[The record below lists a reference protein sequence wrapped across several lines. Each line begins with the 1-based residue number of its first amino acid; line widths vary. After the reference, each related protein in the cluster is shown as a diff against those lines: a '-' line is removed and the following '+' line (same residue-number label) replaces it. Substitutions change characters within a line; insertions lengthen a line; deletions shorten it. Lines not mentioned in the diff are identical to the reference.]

1 MDQTTVGDVM
11 SRVSDQDF
19 TNARYRLIFQAI
31 RRLYASAQ
39 LVDGFTVNEALGGNY
54 NQILADIINTLTTSA
69 NCGVYVDLL
78 KKSATLYHLRDLG
91 EQLAGAPDDAAAQVL
106 VEDINRL
113 CCDKPG
119 IRITSLADCY
129 NEFLDRKGDGK
140 KPDYLT
146 WGIPALDERIYV
158 EGGDMGKRIT
168 WKTPDGHWGI
178 DGVDLA
184 ALPPRVYGAL
194 YKLKNLEDLVETVQ
208 DPFAPEYE
216 ITLAKEELL
225 GVPHGEFQELGEL
238 LLRSFLYTELD
249 RDVLGQYLVTRE
261 RWAKADKLAAAGI
274 RAKDEELAKSWS
286 GIQASYFKQCRQCA
300 EAMIHLPSTMT
311 EGDRYDHFDSI
322 AVLDSI
328 TESCVNAYLLRSSG
342 KLTRDEIREKMT
354 ATTWMPAQDAIAAG
368 LADHII
374 GDNGEGID
382 LNRIVAAAGGLPD
395 IQKLRAQ
402 YLATHP
408 EGVPQASSE
417 PQPGA
422 DPPGLPSDP
431 AGAEPAKNTVQ
442 AAMDRL
448 AIEKARYGGF

>member
-1 MDQTTVGDVM
+1 MTLNGYV
-11 SRVSDQDF
+11 VSDDD
-19 TNARYRLIFQAI
+19 AWIYRLF
-31 RRLYASAQ
+31 
-39 LVDGFTVNEALGGNY
+39 GFTVFCPKDLRTAVKQATETEEELTMEINSGGGSVWAGFEMY
-54 NQILADIINTLTTSA
+54 SILTAAKCHTVAEVQSLS
-69 NCGVYVDLL
+69 G
-78 KKSATLYHLRDLG
+78 SATSILMLG
-91 EQLAGAPDDAAAQVL
+91 ADEINLSPVAQV
-106 VEDINRL
+106 
-113 CCDKPG
+113 
-119 IRITSLADCY
+119 
-129 NEFLDRKGDGK
+129 
-140 KPDYLT
+140 
-146 WGIPALDERIYV
+146 
-158 EGGDMGKRIT
+158 
-168 WKTPDGHWGI
+168 
-178 DGVDLA
+178 
-184 ALPPRVYGAL
+184 
-194 YKLKNLEDLVETVQ
+194 
-208 DPFAPEYE
+208 
-216 ITLAKEELL
+216 
-225 GVPHGEFQELGEL
+225 
-238 LLRSFLYTELD
+238 
-249 RDVLGQYLVTRE
+249 
-261 RWAKADKLAAAGI
+261 
-274 RAKDEELAKSWS
+274 
-286 GIQASYFKQCRQCA
+286 
-300 EAMIHLPSTMT
+300 MIHLPSTMT